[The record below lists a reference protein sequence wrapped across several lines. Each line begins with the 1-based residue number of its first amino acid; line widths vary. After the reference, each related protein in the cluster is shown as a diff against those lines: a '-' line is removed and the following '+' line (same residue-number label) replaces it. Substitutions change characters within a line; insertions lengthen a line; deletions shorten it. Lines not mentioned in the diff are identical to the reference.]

1 VKSASTER
9 PRPVRATLAA
19 IVAFTFGAIGGLLIG
34 LRPGWHPQH
43 TYSLALLTGVLTLAS
58 AALYHAIMARALLRA
73 SFPDADCPGPPSQ
86 NSNKSGLGPP
96 PAFFLSRLQQYL
108 AVFNRHC
115 GTVIETTE
123 QAATDLVSALEQ
135 IKNLTDRLRS
145 NVSHSP
151 LRAGQ
156 FRQESDAHIQTHLES
171 TKRID
176 PLLGKIS
183 EIARQTNLIAI
194 NAAIEAARAGKAG
207 LGFGVVADEVR
218 RLAAKT
224 REAAEDVEGELRR
237 VAANAS
243 ALQGKLA
250 ALVSYLDDVSEQIV
264 SAAAKVE
271 EAVLDVLG
279 KVQFQDIVRQQLEK
293 VQKGLDLIAEEMGTL
308 AGGNQASSP
317 APACVSARSNLD
329 NLYHEYT
336 THRQRAVH
344 DEVFGRENR
353 EDSRPKVELF

>member
-1 VKSASTER
+1 MKSASTER

-19 IVAFTFGAIGGLLIG
+19 IVAFTFGALGGLLIG

-73 SFPDADCPGPPSQ
+73 SFPDADCPGSPSQ
-86 NSNKSGLGPP
+86 NSKKSGLGPP

-123 QAATDLVSALEQ
+123 EAATGLFAALGK
-135 IKNLTDRLRS
+135 IKNLTGELRLIINRNS
-145 NVSHSP
+145 

-156 FRQESDAHIQTHLES
+156 FQQDADARVRTHMES
-171 TKRID
+171 TKQID
-176 PLLGKIS
+176 PLLRKIS
-183 EIARQTNLIAI
+183 EIARQTNMIAI
-194 NAAIEAARAGKAG
+194 NAAIEAARAGEAG

-237 VAANAS
+237 VAANAA
-243 ALQGKLA
+243 ALHAELA
-250 ALVSYLDDVSEQIV
+250 AVVNYLHDVSGEIG
-264 SAAAKVE
+264 SAAQQVE